1 MRTPN
6 KANKKL
12 IEYNCKNGV
21 YAVDG
26 EVKDLG
32 YLVSNTLDKNIATK
46 DLYGDGYLLLSV
58 LTDKGMT
65 GTLETTARDDEFEQD
80 LGFVKAIAQGL
91 ADVQVLQN
99 KTISIGYETYILTAD
114 GIVKTKKVWLL
125 GVNVAPPSESL
136 SQNTDTT
143 NESTASYGITV
154 KGVNLKGAD
163 GNDYVD
169 ENGNTIK
176 VFKVSSVPTD
186 DGYDTFLDSEP
197 VPTVK
202 TA

>member
-80 LGFVKAIAQGL
+80 LGFVKAIAQRL

-197 VPTVK
+197 VPTIK

>member
-21 YAVDG
+21 YDIDG

-46 DLYGDGYLLLSV
+46 DLYGDGQLLLSV

-80 LGFVKAIAQGL
+80 LGFAMAIANGL
-91 ADVQVLQN
+91 AEVQVLQN
-99 KTISIGYETYILTAD
+99 KTVNIGYETYILTAD

-143 NESTASYGITV
+143 NEATASYGITV

-186 DGYDTFLDSEP
+186 DGYDTFLDSVP